1 MSRFLLFTNL
11 VIDKLETKKINYIKI
26 QLMKKY
32 RFLFILALCA
42 ATTAFSQSNDE
53 LYAKAYK
60 LKVEF
65 KYKEAFPL
73 FQTLLK
79 SDSANVNYLQYGSY
93 CYSKYGYY
101 YAPEAEKMK
110 YYKSAEYLAKKAI
123 KVNETSADAHYV
135 YAMALG
141 RINEN
146 ASSKQKISNAK
157 LIKAQVDRAIVLNPK
172 LAGAHH
178 ILGRWHRTIANFSA
192 IEKAMINSF
201 FGGVP
206 PGGSFD
212 DAVKSFM
219 SAISLEPKYM
229 NHQYELAQTYFDM
242 GKKVEAKLWAKKALE
257 ITPSNDDDIKAK
269 KDCEEL
275 LKKL

>member
-1 MSRFLLFTNL
+1 MTS
-11 VIDKLETKKINYIKI
+11 KKI
-26 QLMKKY
+26 L
-32 RFLFILALCA
+32 ILALTILSGFCVLA
-42 ATTAFSQSNDE
+42 QSGNDE
-53 LYAKAYK
+53 LYKKALK
-60 LKVEF
+60 LKTEY

-73 FQTLLK
+73 FQALLK
-79 SDSANVNYLQYGSY
+79 SDSSNVNYLQYASY

-101 YAPEAEKMK
+101 YVVSESEKMK

-123 KVNETSADAHYV
+123 KLSETSADAHYA

-146 ASSKQKISNAK
+146 ASSKQKIANAK
-157 LIKAQVDRAIVLNPK
+157 LIKAEADRSVALNPK
-172 LAGAHH
+172 QAGSYH

-206 PGGSFD
+206 PGGSFE

-219 SAISLEPKYM
+219 SAIALEPKYM
-229 NHQYELAQTYFDM
+229 NHQFELAQTYYDM
-242 GKKVEAKLWAKKALE
+242 GKKVEAKLWAQKALE
-257 ITPSNDDDIKAK
+257 ITPTNDDDIKAK

>member
-1 MSRFLLFTNL
+1 LSGSAGLFKGYQ
-11 VIDKLETKKINYIKI
+11 VIKHQDKKNKTMKKIIFAI
-26 QLMKKY
+26 CT
-32 RFLFILALCA
+32 ILLSGSLSAQ
-42 ATTAFSQSNDE
+42 TANEE
-53 LYAKAYK
+53 LYNKAYK
-60 LKVEF
+60 LKTEY

-73 FQTLLK
+73 FQSLLK
-79 SDSANVNYLQYGSY
+79 SDSSNVNYLQYSSY

-101 YAPEAEKMK
+101 YAAEAEKQK
-110 YYKSAEYLAKKAI
+110 YYKTAEYLAKKAI
-123 KVNETSADAHYV
+123 KMNEASADAHYV

-146 ASSKQKISNAK
+146 ASSKQKIANAK
-157 LIKAQVDRAIVLNPK
+157 LIKSEADRAVALNPK

-178 ILGRWHRTIANFSA
+178 ILGRWHRTVAGFSA

-206 PGGSFD
+206 EGGSYN
-212 DAVKSFM
+212 DAVKEFM
-219 SAISLEPKYM
+219 TAIAIEPKYM
-229 NHQYELAQTYFDM
+229 NHQYELAETYYEM
-242 GKKVEAKLWAKKALE
+242 GKKVEAKLWAQKALE
-257 ITPSNDDDIKAK
+257 IIPTNDDDVKAK

>member
-1 MSRFLLFTNL
+1 MKKLIL
-11 VIDKLETKKINYIKI
+11 VIAVIVLSNN
-26 QLMKKY
+26 L
-32 RFLFILALCA
+32 
-42 ATTAFSQSNDE
+42 FSQTANDE
-53 LYAKAYK
+53 LYNRAYK
-60 LKVEF
+60 LRLEY

-73 FQTLLK
+73 FQTLIK
-79 SDSANVNYLQYGSY
+79 SDSNNVNYLQSGSY
-93 CYSKYGYY
+93 IYSKYGYY

-110 YYKSAEYLAKKAI
+110 YYKSAELLAKKAI
-123 KVNETSADAHYV
+123 KMNEASADAHYV

-146 ASSKQKISNAK
+146 ASSKQKIANAK
-157 LIKAQVDRAIVLNPK
+157 LIKAEAERAIALNPK

-178 ILGRWHRTIANFSA
+178 ILGRWHRTVAGFNSL
-192 IEKAMINSF
+192 EKAMINSF

-206 PGGSFD
+206 EGGSYA

-219 SAISLEPKYM
+219 NAIAIEPKYT
-229 NHQYELAQTYFDM
+229 NHQYELAQTYYEM
-242 GKKVEAKLWAKKALE
+242 GKKVEAKLWAQKAME
-257 ITPSNDDDIKAK
+257 ITPTNDDDIKAK